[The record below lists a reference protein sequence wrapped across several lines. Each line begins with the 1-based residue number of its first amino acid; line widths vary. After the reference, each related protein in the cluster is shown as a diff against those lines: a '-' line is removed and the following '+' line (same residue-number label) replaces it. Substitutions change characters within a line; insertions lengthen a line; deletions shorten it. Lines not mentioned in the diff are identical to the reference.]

1 LSFFSQPEGVN
12 KGLGTPLSYA
22 APEVIFD
29 DPLKTSACDV
39 WSLGCLLY
47 RVLGDLDLWVMI
59 WNQAEIFPNLMT
71 ALGRFPDRWW
81 QQWDAEERSK
91 YFDDEGHPVP
101 EIRNWG
107 GPIDRRVNELTDELE
122 GNVKELGENEI
133 SPVHLD
139 ELKHIL
145 LAIFKWEPEERV
157 DARAVFQA
165 VAWVQEYAE
174 ECALLLNPLADA
186 RSMAAPP

>member
-1 LSFFSQPEGVN
+1 
-12 KGLGTPLSYA
+12 
-22 APEVIFD
+22 
-29 DPLKTSACDV
+29 
-39 WSLGCLLY
+39 
-47 RVLGDLDLWVMI
+47 MI